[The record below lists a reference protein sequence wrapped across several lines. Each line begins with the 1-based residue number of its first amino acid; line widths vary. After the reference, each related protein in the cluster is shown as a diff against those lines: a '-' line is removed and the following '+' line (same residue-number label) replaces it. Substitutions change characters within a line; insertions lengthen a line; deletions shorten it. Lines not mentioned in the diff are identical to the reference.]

1 MPFPAFIGTTR
12 DGEKAYDVY
21 TRMLKDRIVFLTG
34 VVAEE
39 MANHLVAQLLLL
51 ESQNDKAP
59 IIMYVNSPGGS
70 VTHGMSIYDT
80 MQYISSPIH
89 TVVIGQAASMA
100 SLLACAG
107 AHRSITTNSR
117 HMIHQPLGGA
127 SGQATD
133 VLIHANELLRWKEV
147 LTGIYHTHTGQ
158 PMETLIND
166 MERDNYMTAQQAL
179 DYNLVDE
186 IVEKRIESTID

>member
-1 MPFPAFIGTTR
+1 MPFPAFIESTR

-34 VVAEE
+34 VVREE

-51 ESQNDKAP
+51 ESQNNKAP

-80 MQYISSPIH
+80 MQYILSPIH

-100 SLLACAG
+100 SLLACSG
-107 AHRSITTNSR
+107 AHRSITANSR

-133 VLIHANELLRWKEV
+133 VLIHANELVRWKEV
-147 LTGIYHTHTGQ
+147 LTSIYKKHTGQ
-158 PMETLIND
+158 NYEKLVAD
-166 MERDNYMTAQQAL
+166 MERDNYMTASQAV
-179 DYNLVDE
+179 DYGLVDL
-186 IVEKRIESTID
+186 IVEKRIETTTD

>member
-1 MPFPAFIGTTR
+1 MPYPAFIETTR

-51 ESQNDKAP
+51 ESQNNKAP

-100 SLLACAG
+100 SLLACSG
-107 AHRSITTNSR
+107 AVRSITTNSR

-147 LTGIYHTHTGQ
+147 LTGIYEKHTPQTYEQLQH
-158 PMETLIND
+158 D

-179 DYNLVDE
+179 DYGLVDE

>member
-1 MPFPAFIGTTR
+1 MPYPAFIETTR

-21 TRMLKDRIVFLTG
+21 TRMLKDRIVFLSG
-34 VVAEE
+34 VVGEE
-39 MANHLVAQLLLL
+39 MAGHLVAQLLLL

-59 IIMYVNSPGGS
+59 IIMYINSPGGS

-80 MQYISSPIH
+80 MQYITSPIH

-100 SLLACAG
+100 SLLACSG

-147 LTGIYHTHTGQ
+147 LTGIYEKHTPQTL
-158 PMETLIND
+158 ETLQQD
-166 MERDNYMTAQQAL
+166 MERDNYMTAKQAL
-179 DYNLVDE
+179 AYGLVDE
-186 IVEKRIESTID
+186 IVERRIESNPD

>member
-1 MPFPAFIGTTR
+1 MPYPAFIETTR

-34 VVAEE
+34 VVAED
-39 MANHLVAQLLLL
+39 MANLLVAQLLLL

-80 MQYISSPIH
+80 MQYISSPVH

-100 SLLACAG
+100 SLLACSG

-133 VLIHANELLRWKEV
+133 VLIHANELIRWKEV
-147 LTGIYHTHTGQ
+147 LTGIYQNHTGQ
-158 PMETLIND
+158 PLDVLVND
-166 MERDNYMTAQQAL
+166 MERDNYMTASQAL
-179 DYNLVDE
+179 SYNLVDE
-186 IVEKRIESTID
+186 IVEKRVESTTD

>member
-1 MPFPAFIGTTR
+1 MPFPAFIESTR

-34 VVAEE
+34 VVREE

-80 MQYISSPIH
+80 MQYITSPIH

-100 SLLACAG
+100 SLLACSG
-107 AHRSITTNSR
+107 AHRSITTHSR

-133 VLIHANELLRWKEV
+133 VLIHANELVRWKEV
-147 LTGIYHTHTGQ
+147 LTKIYQKHTGQ
-158 PMETLIND
+158 DYEKLVAD
-166 MERDNYMTAQQAL
+166 MERDNYMTAEQAKA
-179 DYNLVDE
+179 YNLVDE
-186 IVEKRIESTID
+186 IVEKRIESTTD

>member
-1 MPFPAFIGTTR
+1 MPFPAYIEKNK

-34 VVAEE
+34 VVGED

-51 ESQNDKAP
+51 ESQNESAP
-59 IIMYVNSPGGS
+59 IVMYINSPGGS
-70 VTHGMSIYDT
+70 VTHGMAIYDT
-80 MQYISSPIH
+80 MQYINSPIH

-107 AHRSITTNSR
+107 DHRSITKNSR

-147 LTGIYHTHTGQ
+147 LTGIYEKHTGQ
-158 PMETLIND
+158 PLEKLQAD
-166 MERDNYMTAQQAL
+166 MERDNYMTAEQAME
-179 DYNLVDE
+179 YKLVDT
-186 IVEKRIESTID
+186 IVEKR

>member
-1 MPFPAFIGTTR
+1 MPFPAVIEIEK
-12 DGEKAYDVY
+12 DGREKAYDVY

-100 SLLACAG
+100 SLLACSG
-107 AHRSITTNSR
+107 AVRSITTNSR

-127 SGQATD
+127 SGQASD
-133 VLIHANELLRWKEV
+133 IQIRANEIIRIKKELTESYV
-147 LTGIYHTHTGQ
+147 LHNTKGKTFEDFEAA
-158 PMETLIND
+158 MD
-166 MERDNYMTAQQAL
+166 RDNFMTSQEAL
-179 DYNLVDE
+179 DFGLVDE
-186 IVEKRIESTID
+186 IISNRT

>member
-1 MPFPAFIGTTR
+1 MPFPAFIENTR

-34 VVAEE
+34 VVREE

-80 MQYISSPIH
+80 MQYITSPIH

-100 SLLACAG
+100 SLLACSG

-133 VLIHANELLRWKEV
+133 VLIHANELVRWKEV
-147 LTGIYHTHTGQ
+147 LTSIYQNHTGQ
-158 PMETLIND
+158 DYDKLVAD
-166 MERDNYMTAQQAL
+166 MERDNYMTAEQAKE
-179 DYNLVDE
+179 YNLVDV
-186 IVEKRIESTID
+186 IVENRVESTAD

>member
-1 MPFPAFIGTTR
+1 
-12 DGEKAYDVY
+12 
-21 TRMLKDRIVFLTG
+21 
-34 VVAEE
+34 

-80 MQYISSPIH
+80 MQYITSPIH

-100 SLLACAG
+100 SLLACSG
-107 AHRSITTNSR
+107 EHRSITTNSR

-133 VLIHANELLRWKEV
+133 VLIHANELVRWKEV
-147 LTGIYHTHTGQ
+147 LTGIYQKHSGQ
-158 PMETLIND
+158 DYAKLEAD
-166 MERDNYMTAQQAL
+166 MERDNYMTAEQAKA
-179 DYNLVDE
+179 YNLVDE
-186 IVEKRIESTID
+186 IVERRIESTTD

>member
-1 MPFPAFIGTTR
+1 MPYPAFIETTR

-34 VVAEE
+34 VVGEE

-100 SLLACAG
+100 SLLACSG
-107 AHRSITTNSR
+107 EVRSITTNSR

-147 LTGIYHTHTGQ
+147 LTGIYEKHTPQTYEKLQ
-158 PMETLIND
+158 QD

-179 DYNLVDE
+179 DYGLVDE
-186 IVEKRIESTID
+186 IVEKRIESRID

>member
-1 MPFPAFIGTTR
+1 MPFPAFIEKNR

-34 VVAEE
+34 QVAEE
-39 MANHLVAQLLLL
+39 MSNHLIAQLLLL

-70 VTHGMSIYDT
+70 VTHGMAIYDT
-80 MQYISSPIH
+80 MQYIKSPIH
-89 TVVIGQAASMA
+89 TIILGQAASMA

-107 AHRSITTNSR
+107 EKRYITTNSR

-147 LTGIYHTHTGQ
+147 LTGIYQTHTGQ
-158 PMETLIND
+158 PLEKLQQD
-166 MERDNYMTAQQAL
+166 MERDNYMTSQQAL

-186 IVEKRIESTID
+186 IVSKAP

>member
-1 MPFPAFIGTTR
+1 MPFPAFIENTR
-12 DGEKAYDVY
+12 DGEKAYDVF

-34 VVAEE
+34 VVREE

-80 MQYISSPIH
+80 MQYITSPIH

-100 SLLACAG
+100 SLLACSG
-107 AHRSITTNSR
+107 AHRSITTNSC

-133 VLIHANELLRWKEV
+133 VLIHANELVRWKDV
-147 LTGIYHTHTGQ
+147 LTSIYQKHTGQ
-158 PMETLIND
+158 DYDKLVAD
-166 MERDNYMTAQQAL
+166 MERDNYMTAEQAKE
-179 DYNLVDE
+179 YNLVDI
-186 IVEKRIESTID
+186 IVENRVESTTD

>member
-1 MPFPAFIGTTR
+1 MPFPAFIEHTR

-34 VVAEE
+34 VVREE

-80 MQYISSPIH
+80 MQYITSPIH

-100 SLLACAG
+100 SLLACSG
-107 AHRSITTNSR
+107 EHRSITTNSR

-133 VLIHANELLRWKEV
+133 VLIHANELVRWKEV
-147 LTGIYHTHTGQ
+147 LTGIYQKHTGQ
-158 PMETLIND
+158 DYAKLEAD
-166 MERDNYMTAQQAL
+166 MERDNYMTAEQAKA
-179 DYNLVDE
+179 YNLVDE
-186 IVEKRIESTID
+186 IVERRIESTTD

>member
-1 MPFPAFIGTTR
+1 MPYPAFIESTR

-21 TRMLKDRIVFLTG
+21 TRMLKDRIVFLSG
-34 VVAEE
+34 VVGEE
-39 MANHLVAQLLLL
+39 MAGHLVAQLLLL

-59 IIMYVNSPGGS
+59 IIMYINSPGGS

-80 MQYISSPIH
+80 MQYITSPIH

-100 SLLACAG
+100 SLLACSG

-147 LTGIYHTHTGQ
+147 LTGIYEKHTPQTL
-158 PMETLIND
+158 ETLQQD
-166 MERDNYMTAQQAL
+166 MERDNYMTAKQAL
-179 DYNLVDE
+179 AYGLVDE
-186 IVEKRIESTID
+186 IVERRIESNPD

>member
-1 MPFPAFIGTTR
+1 MPYPAFIENTR

-21 TRMLKDRIVFLTG
+21 TRMLKDRIVFLSG
-34 VVAEE
+34 VVGEE
-39 MANHLVAQLLLL
+39 MAGHLVAQLLLL

-59 IIMYVNSPGGS
+59 IIMYINSPGGS

-80 MQYISSPIH
+80 MQYITSPVH

-100 SLLACAG
+100 SLLACSG

-147 LTGIYHTHTGQ
+147 LTGIYEKHTPQTL
-158 PMETLIND
+158 ETLQQD
-166 MERDNYMTAQQAL
+166 MERDNYMTAKQAL
-179 DYNLVDE
+179 AYGLVDE
-186 IVEKRIESTID
+186 IVERRIESNPD

>member
-1 MPFPAFIGTTR
+1 MPFPAFIEHTR

-34 VVAEE
+34 VVREE

-80 MQYISSPIH
+80 MQYITSPIH

-100 SLLACAG
+100 SLLACSG
-107 AHRSITTNSR
+107 EHRSITTNSR
-117 HMIHQPLGGA
+117 HMTHQPLGGA

-133 VLIHANELLRWKEV
+133 VLIHANELVRWKEV
-147 LTGIYHTHTGQ
+147 LTGIYQKHTGQ
-158 PMETLIND
+158 DYAKLEAD
-166 MERDNYMTAQQAL
+166 MERDNYMTAEQAKA
-179 DYNLVDE
+179 YNLVDE
-186 IVEKRIESTID
+186 IVERRIESTTD

>member
-1 MPFPAFIGTTR
+1 MPFPAFIEHTR

-34 VVAEE
+34 VVREE

-80 MQYISSPIH
+80 MQYITSPIH

-100 SLLACAG
+100 SLLACSG
-107 AHRSITTNSR
+107 EHRSITTNSR

-133 VLIHANELLRWKEV
+133 VLIHANELVRWKEV
-147 LTGIYHTHTGQ
+147 LTGIYQKHSGQ
-158 PMETLIND
+158 DYAKLEAD
-166 MERDNYMTAQQAL
+166 MERDNYMTAEQAKA
-179 DYNLVDE
+179 YNLVDE
-186 IVEKRIESTID
+186 IVERRIESTTD

>member
-1 MPFPAFIGTTR
+1 MPYPAFIESTR

-21 TRMLKDRIVFLTG
+21 TRMLKDRIVFLSG
-34 VVAEE
+34 VVGEE
-39 MANHLVAQLLLL
+39 MAGHLVAQLLLL

-59 IIMYVNSPGGS
+59 IIMYINSPGGS

-80 MQYISSPIH
+80 MQYITSPIH

-100 SLLACAG
+100 SLLACSG

-147 LTGIYHTHTGQ
+147 LTGIYDKHTPQTL
-158 PMETLIND
+158 ETLQQD
-166 MERDNYMTAQQAL
+166 MERDNYMTAKQAL
-179 DYNLVDE
+179 AYGLVDE
-186 IVEKRIESTID
+186 IVERRIESNPD

>member
-1 MPFPAFIGTTR
+1 MPFPAFIETTR

-34 VVAEE
+34 VVREE

-59 IIMYVNSPGGS
+59 IVMYVNSPGGS

-80 MQYISSPIH
+80 MHYITSPIH

-100 SLLACAG
+100 SLLACSG

-133 VLIHANELLRWKEV
+133 VLIHANELVRWKEV
-147 LTGIYHTHTGQ
+147 LTSIYQKHTGQ
-158 PMETLIND
+158 EYSKLEAD
-166 MERDNYMTAQQAL
+166 MERDNYMTAEQAKE
-179 DYNLVDE
+179 YNLVDE
-186 IVEKRIESTID
+186 IVENRVESTTD

>member
-1 MPFPAFIGTTR
+1 MPFPAFIENTR

-34 VVAEE
+34 VVREE

-80 MQYISSPIH
+80 MQYITSPIH

-100 SLLACAG
+100 SLLACSG

-133 VLIHANELLRWKEV
+133 VLIHANELVRWKEV
-147 LTGIYHTHTGQ
+147 LTSIYQKHTGQ
-158 PMETLIND
+158 DYDKLVAD
-166 MERDNYMTAQQAL
+166 MERDNYMTAEQAKE
-179 DYNLVDE
+179 YNLVD
-186 IVEKRIESTID
+186 ISVENRAESTTE

>member
-1 MPFPAFIGTTR
+1 MPFPAFIENTR

-34 VVAEE
+34 VVREE

-80 MQYISSPIH
+80 MQYITSPIH

-100 SLLACAG
+100 SLLACSG

-133 VLIHANELLRWKEV
+133 VLIHANELVRWKEV
-147 LTGIYHTHTGQ
+147 LTSIYQKHTGQ
-158 PMETLIND
+158 DYDKLVAD
-166 MERDNYMTAQQAL
+166 MERDNYMTAEQAKE
-179 DYNLVDE
+179 YNLVDI
-186 IVEKRIESTID
+186 IVENRVESTTD

>member
-1 MPFPAFIGTTR
+1 MPYPAFIETTR

-34 VVAEE
+34 VVAED

-80 MQYISSPIH
+80 MQYISSPVH

-100 SLLACAG
+100 SLLACSG

-147 LTGIYHTHTGQ
+147 LTNIYQIHSLQ
-158 PMETLIND
+158 PIEKLQQD

-179 DYNLVDE
+179 EYNLVDE
-186 IVEKRIESTID
+186 IVEKRIEDTTD

>member
-1 MPFPAFIGTTR
+1 MPYPAFIESTR

-21 TRMLKDRIVFLTG
+21 TRMLKDRIVFLSG
-34 VVAEE
+34 VVGEE
-39 MANHLVAQLLLL
+39 MSGHLVAQLLLL

-59 IIMYVNSPGGS
+59 IIMYINSPGGS

-80 MQYISSPIH
+80 MQYITSPIH

-100 SLLACAG
+100 SLLACSG

-147 LTGIYHTHTGQ
+147 LTGIYEKHTPQTL
-158 PMETLIND
+158 ETLQQD
-166 MERDNYMTAQQAL
+166 MERDNYMTAKQAL
-179 DYNLVDE
+179 AYGLVDE
-186 IVEKRIESTID
+186 IVEKRIESNAD

>member
-1 MPFPAFIGTTR
+1 MPFPAFIESTR

-34 VVAEE
+34 VVREE

-51 ESQNDKAP
+51 ESQNNKAP

-80 MQYISSPIH
+80 MQYILSPIH

-100 SLLACAG
+100 SLLACSG
-107 AHRSITTNSR
+107 AHRSITANSR

-133 VLIHANELLRWKEV
+133 VLIHANELVRWKEV
-147 LTGIYHTHTGQ
+147 LTNIYQKHTGQ
-158 PMETLIND
+158 NYEKLVAD
-166 MERDNYMTAQQAL
+166 MERDNYMTASQAV
-179 DYNLVDE
+179 DYGLVDL
-186 IVEKRIESTID
+186 IVEKRIETTTD

>member
-1 MPFPAFIGTTR
+1 MPFPAFIETTR

-34 VVAEE
+34 VVREE

-59 IIMYVNSPGGS
+59 IVMYVNSPGGS

-80 MQYISSPIH
+80 MQYITSPIH

-100 SLLACAG
+100 SLLACSG

-133 VLIHANELLRWKEV
+133 VLIHANQLVRWKEV
-147 LTGIYHTHTGQ
+147 LTSIYQKHTGQ
-158 PMETLIND
+158 EYSKLEAD
-166 MERDNYMTAQQAL
+166 MERDNYMTAEQAKE
-179 DYNLVDE
+179 YNLVDE
-186 IVEKRIESTID
+186 IVENRVESTTD

>member
-1 MPFPAFIGTTR
+1 MPYPAFIESTH

-21 TRMLKDRIVFLTG
+21 TRMLKDRIVFLSG
-34 VVAEE
+34 VVGEE
-39 MANHLVAQLLLL
+39 MAGHLVAQLLLL

-59 IIMYVNSPGGS
+59 IIMYINSPGGS

-80 MQYISSPIH
+80 MQYITSPIH

-100 SLLACAG
+100 SLLACSG

-147 LTGIYHTHTGQ
+147 LTGIYEKHTPQTL
-158 PMETLIND
+158 ETLQQD
-166 MERDNYMTAQQAL
+166 MERDNYMTAKQAL
-179 DYNLVDE
+179 AYGLVDE
-186 IVEKRIESTID
+186 IVERRIESNPD

>member
-1 MPFPAFIGTTR
+1 MPFPAFIETTR

-34 VVAEE
+34 VVREE

-59 IIMYVNSPGGS
+59 IVMYVNSPGGS

-80 MQYISSPIH
+80 MQYITSPIH

-100 SLLACAG
+100 SLLACSG

-133 VLIHANELLRWKEV
+133 VLIHANELVRWKEV
-147 LTGIYHTHTGQ
+147 LTSIYEKHTGQ
-158 PMETLIND
+158 EYSKLEAD
-166 MERDNYMTAQQAL
+166 MERDNYMTAEQAKE
-179 DYNLVDE
+179 YNLVDE
-186 IVEKRIESTID
+186 IVENRVESTTD

>member
-1 MPFPAFIGTTR
+1 MPYPAFIETTR

-21 TRMLKDRIVFLTG
+21 TRMLKDRIIFLSG
-34 VVAEE
+34 VVGEE
-39 MANHLVAQLLLL
+39 MAGHLVAQLLLL

-80 MQYISSPIH
+80 MQYITSPIH

-100 SLLACAG
+100 SLLACSG

-147 LTGIYHTHTGQ
+147 LTGIYEKHTPQTL
-158 PMETLIND
+158 ETLQQD
-166 MERDNYMTAQQAL
+166 MERDNYMTAKQAL
-179 DYNLVDE
+179 AYGLVDE
-186 IVEKRIESTID
+186 IVERRIESNPD